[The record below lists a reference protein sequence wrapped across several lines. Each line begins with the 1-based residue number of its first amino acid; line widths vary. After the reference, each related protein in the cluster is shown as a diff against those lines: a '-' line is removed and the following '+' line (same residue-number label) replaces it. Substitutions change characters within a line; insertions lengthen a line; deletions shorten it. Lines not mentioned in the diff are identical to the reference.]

1 MKIKLPYILLAVFL
15 MIVITS
21 NVIDPNFDYKH
32 MTTYDRLKAFFVLLA
47 LSIYLILGIKSV
59 IKPKQ
64 NK

>member
-15 MIVITS
+15 MIVIVS
-21 NVIDPNFDYKH
+21 NVIDPNFFYKH

-47 LSIYLILGIKSV
+47 ISIYLIFAVKFV